1 METFD
6 VKGTSRQ
13 GYLALPQAGKGPGI
27 LVLHAWWGLN
37 DFFKELCDRLA
48 AEGYVAFAP
57 DVHHGQLATTPAD
70 AEAILKSRDV
80 EAATATAEAAV
91 EYLRNHPAVTGK
103 KIGAI
108 GFSMGGSFAIELDAA
123 HPDVFAGIVM
133 VYGPFP
139 EWINSK
145 TPFLSLYA
153 ENDEFDPIAEMKK
166 VDAANIEVHIYPG
179 VGHWFMESDR
189 PENYNDAAANQAWER
204 SLQFFDRM
212 LK

>member
-1 METFD
+1 M
-6 VKGTSRQ
+6 
-13 GYLALPQAGKGPGI
+13 
-27 LVLHAWWGLN
+27 
-37 DFFKELCDRLA
+37 
-48 AEGYVAFAP
+48 
-57 DVHHGQLATTPAD
+57 
-70 AEAILKSRDV
+70 KSRDV
-80 EAATATAEAAV
+80 EAATATAEASV
-91 EYLRNHPAVTGK
+91 EYLRNHPAVTDK

-139 EWINSK
+139 EWIDSK
-145 TPFLSLYA
+145 TQFLALYA
-153 ENDEFDPIAEMKK
+153 EHDEFDPIAEMKQ

-189 PENYNDAAANQAWER
+189 PENYNEAAAKLAWKR
-204 SLQFFDRM
+204 SLQFFDKM